1 MTDQTAFMF
10 TCCQPGSET
19 ALKNELAVQ
28 WPNFRFAFSR
38 PGFVTFKTDKKQLA
52 EDFDLRSVFATTY
65 GVSLGKV
72 QSTDALQMARDVWQ
86 AVAGQSFD
94 GIHVWQRSGQIAGNH
109 GFEPG
114 ETLLAR
120 EVGQLIASA
129 APSELGSLPINQTGR
144 AGQRILDCVLV
155 EPSSWWYGVHQVGR
169 FSSRYPGGVLPLEL
183 PEHAVSRAYLKL
195 AESLEWS
202 RLPIQEG
209 DACVEIGSSPGG
221 SCQAMLDRGLR
232 VTGIDPAEMDPAVLE
247 HPNFSHIRARGSE
260 LKRRFYADFK
270 WLMADS
276 SVAPKHTLD
285 TVEHIVTHPSVNIKG
300 LVLTLKLLEWK
311 LADDIPA
318 FLDRIRSWGFEYVKA
333 RQLVYNRQEI
343 CVAALRRKSMIR
355 EPQWRQKK
363 LTKPDRSVVKST
375 PQVEG
380 GNEESLSTETDAA
393 HTPTPEAPTPEA
405 PTPEAP
411 TPEAPTPEAPTPEAP
426 TPEAPTPEAPTPEA
440 PTPEA
445 PTPEAP

>member
-1 MTDQTAFMF
+1 
-10 TCCQPGSET
+10 
-19 ALKNELAVQ
+19 
-28 WPNFRFAFSR
+28 
-38 PGFVTFKTDKKQLA
+38 
-52 EDFDLRSVFATTY
+52 
-65 GVSLGKV
+65 
-72 QSTDALQMARDVWQ
+72 
-86 AVAGQSFD
+86 
-94 GIHVWQRSGQIAGNH
+94 
-109 GFEPG
+109 
-114 ETLLAR
+114 
-120 EVGQLIASA
+120 
-129 APSELGSLPINQTGR
+129 
-144 AGQRILDCVLV
+144 
-155 EPSSWWYGVHQVGR
+155 
-169 FSSRYPGGVLPLEL
+169 
-183 PEHAVSRAYLKL
+183 
-195 AESLEWS
+195 
-202 RLPIQEG
+202 
-209 DACVEIGSSPGG
+209 
-221 SCQAMLDRGLR
+221 
-232 VTGIDPAEMDPAVLE
+232 
-247 HPNFSHIRARGSE
+247 
-260 LKRRFYADFK
+260 
-270 WLMADS
+270 MADS

-426 TPEAPTPEAPTPEA
+426 TPEAP
-440 PTPEA
+440 
-445 PTPEAP
+445 